1 MTKGKAKQE
10 GGSKPRSKT
19 GMKEGQKCKP
29 KPLKLTP
36 KQRLLVKGI
45 AEGKNQKEAAK
56 AAGVSETYASGLL
69 KKPELVATIQELMSK
84 HGLDDVSLLK
94 KHSELLDATKTV
106 SAVSGRDAGADS
118 VDFVD
123 VPDWQARAKGL
134 EMAYKLKGAFTEKR
148 EVSGINGSPI
158 AHEHKHELTDD
169 MLAAIAAG
177 SNG

>member
-1 MTKGKAKQE
+1 MAKGKQE
-10 GGSKPRSKT
+10 GESDRKPV
-19 GMKEGQKCKP
+19 
-29 KPLKLTP
+29 KLTA
-36 KQRLLVKGI
+36 KQRKLIKGI
-45 AEGKNQKEAAK
+45 ADGKTQRAAAK
-56 AAGVSETYASGLL
+56 SAGITEQHACELL
-69 KKPELVATIQELMSK
+69 KKPEILETIQQLMSK

-148 EVSGINGSPI
+148 EVTGKDGGPI
-158 AHEHKHELTDD
+158 LHKREMTEEELI
-169 MLAAIAAG
+169 LIAATA
-177 SNG
+177 